1 MDGRVAIL
9 LIVRPFKSL
18 YFVSNIWQPLSVL
31 GLAQQWLDERKEKLQ
46 CKMELDADD
55 FFRDEE
61 DQAEAQESLLE
72 GELSKEY
79 VVYLVDASPK
89 MFNTLFPTQE
99 HQKLESH
106 FHIAISCISQTL
118 KTQIITRSYDQVAI
132 CFFNTREKKNLQD
145 LKSVFVFNVPE
156 REFLDRPT
164 ARLIKEFDQLEE
176 SFSKNIGS
184 QHGIVSDTRENS
196 LYNAIWAAQA
206 LLRKGSA
213 KTVDKRILLFTN
225 DDDPFGSIKGAA
237 KSDMIRMTLQR
248 AKDAQDLGIS
258 IEILPLSC
266 PDEVFKISQ
275 FYADLIGLEGD
286 DLVDFMP
293 EAGKKLEDMNSQLR
307 KRMFTKRIVKRLKFT
322 IVNGVSIELN
332 SYALVRH
339 TEPGAVT
346 WLDSVTNLPLKIER
360 TFICADT
367 GAVVENPTKQFLPY
381 KKKNINCTIWGIA
394 IVAEN
399 RSFWNLI
406 IANYLFWD
414 KSVIEG
420 GQNITFSM
428 EQLSEIKRISTGQLN
443 LLGFKPLSCLRDYY
457 NLKPS
462 SFLYPSY
469 EITSAR
475 DMINVVLV
483 GFKQVLTFQKLGL
496 RLIGF
501 TNLVSKGTDSSM
513 CIFIALHRSMI
524 QLNRFAVAFSGSSS
538 RPQLVALIAQEEVIQ
553 SGIQIEP
560 PGMHM
565 IYLPYS
571 DDIRLVEERYSD
583 TSGMVTKASSD
594 QIKRA
599 ADLIKRVDL
608 KDFSVCQISNPALQR
623 HYAVLQALALE
634 EDDVPEMK
642 DETLPDEE
650 GLARPGVVR
659 AVEEFKT
666 SIYGDNYDEQ
676 NEHGIGKPTEAS
688 KKRKAMVEF
697 ATTECK
703 QYDWGE
709 LADTGKL
716 KDLTVVELK
725 YYLTAHNLPVS
736 GKKEAIISRILS
748 HMGK

>member
-1 MDGRVAIL
+1 
-9 LIVRPFKSL
+9 
-18 YFVSNIWQPLSVL
+18 
-31 GLAQQWLDERKEKLQ
+31 
-46 CKMELDADD
+46 MELDADD
-55 FFRDEE
+55 FFRDDE
-61 DQAEAQESLLE
+61 DQAEAQDSLLE

-176 SFSKNIGS
+176 LFSKNIGS

-266 PDEVFKISQ
+266 PDGVFKISQ

-293 EAGKKLEDMNSQLR
+293 EAGKKLEDMKSQLR

-322 IVNGVSIELN
+322 IVNGISIELN

-381 KKKNINCTIWGIA
+381 K
-394 IVAEN
+394 
-399 RSFWNLI
+399 S
-406 IANYLFWD
+406 
-414 KSVIEG
+414 
-420 GQNITFSM
+420 QNIIFSM

-462 SFLYPSY
+462 SFLYPSH
-469 EITSAR
+469 E
-475 DMINVVLV
+475 
-483 GFKQVLTFQKLGL
+483 
-496 RLIGF
+496 
-501 TNLVSKGTDSSM
+501 GTDSSM

-524 QLNRFAVAFSGSSS
+524 ELNRFAVAFSGSSS

-553 SGIQIEP
+553 SGSQIEP

-650 GLARPGVVR
+650 GLTRPGVVR

-688 KKRKAMVEF
+688 KKRKAMLEF

-736 GKKEAIISRILS
+736 GKKEAIISRIFS

>member
-1 MDGRVAIL
+1 
-9 LIVRPFKSL
+9 
-18 YFVSNIWQPLSVL
+18 
-31 GLAQQWLDERKEKLQ
+31 
-46 CKMELDADD
+46 MELDADD

-61 DQAEAQESLLE
+61 DQAEAQDSLLE

-89 MFNTLFPTQE
+89 MFNTLFTTQE

-176 SFSKNIGS
+176 SFSKYIGS

-206 LLRKGSA
+206 LLCKGSA

-266 PDEVFKISQ
+266 PDAVFKISQ

-293 EAGKKLEDMNSQLR
+293 EAGKKLEDMKSQLR

-322 IVNGVSIELN
+322 IVNGISIELN

-346 WLDSVTNLPLKIER
+346 WLDSVTNRPLKIER

-367 GAVVENPTKQFLPY
+367 GAVVEKPTRQFLPY
-381 KKKNINCTIWGIA
+381 KN
-394 IVAEN
+394 
-399 RSFWNLI
+399 
-406 IANYLFWD
+406 
-414 KSVIEG
+414 
-420 GQNITFSM
+420 QNITFSM

-443 LLGFKPLSCLRDYY
+443 LLGFKPLSSLRDYY

-462 SFLYPSY
+462 SFLYPSH
-469 EITSAR
+469 E
-475 DMINVVLV
+475 
-483 GFKQVLTFQKLGL
+483 
-496 RLIGF
+496 
-501 TNLVSKGTDSSM
+501 GTDSSM

-553 SGIQIEP
+553 SGSQIEP

-608 KDFSVCQISNPALQR
+608 KDFSVCQFTNPALQR

-666 SIYGDNYDEQ
+666 SVYGENYDEE